1 MRILLVEDDEV
12 IAERI
17 KAGLERARFT
27 VDVAFDGET
36 GLQLAR
42 DGPYALL
49 ILDLMLPRRD
59 GWSVCEALRL
69 RRNPLPILMLTAR
82 GGVEERVRGLNTGAD
97 DYLPKP
103 FDFNELLARVRAL
116 LRRDQIHKSRVIQIA
131 DLEIDPA
138 ARLVRRGGQE
148 IVLTPREFALLEALA
163 RNEGRALTRDY
174 ILERVWGN
182 DESYSNTVSFHVAS
196 LRKKIDA
203 EHAVKLI
210 QTVHGIG
217 YALRGPESE
226 GKP

>member
-1 MRILLVEDDEV
+1 MRILLVGDDEV

-36 GLQLAR
+36 GLQMAR